1 MTSKPRS
8 RSLRAVSIST
18 LRTTYRFRRYARRI
32 DFDATHDV
40 SIWTLRTTYRFRRYA
55 RRIDFDATHDVSIS
69 TLRTSYRFRRYARR
83 IDPHGRG
90 TLPTA
95 VILSLSKGGSRAS
108 RSSRCVL
115 RRRWRASWTSS
126 R

>member
-40 SIWTLRTTYRFRRYA
+40 SISTLRTTYRFRRYA
-55 RRIDFDATHDVSIS
+55 RRIDFDATYVVSIS
-69 TLRTSYRFRRYARR
+69 TLRTSYRSSWARHASNR
-83 IDPHGRG
+83 CHPELVEGRESRF
-90 TLPTA
+90 A
-95 VILSLSKGGSRAS
+95 V
-108 RSSRCVL
+108 
-115 RRRWRASWTSS
+115 
-126 R
+126 